1 MNRARVNLFK
11 YKQQAWVYVVG
22 CLFVA
27 DFAFY
32 GYLPAHRRL
41 QTLDQAQ
48 RQNTRLIETARSQQL
63 ALPGL
68 RQRLA
73 ATEEAVAHY
82 EQSIPTEGSLVAFQ
96 RQITEIM
103 TENAL
108 TDQVIVP
115 QAEIEAGQLNCI
127 PVRMNCKGS
136 LEGIF
141 GFCRQLRTMDRL
153 VRIENLRL
161 KNDTDYTGQVSL
173 EAEAVVFYRS
183 EKVQAHQTAD
193 NMVRREAQSDDA

>member
-1 MNRARVNLFK
+1 MSRSRFNLQD

-41 QTLDQAQ
+41 QSLHELQ
-48 RQNTRLIETARSQQL
+48 RQNARLVETAQSQQQ

-68 RQRLA
+68 RRTLE

-82 EQSIPTEGSLVAFQ
+82 DQSIPVGRSLVSFQ
-96 RQITEIM
+96 RQITDMM

-115 QAEIEAGQLNCI
+115 QSEVQADELVCI

-136 LEGIF
+136 LEGVF
-141 GFCRQLRTMDRL
+141 GFCRALRTMDRL

-161 KNDTDYTGQVSL
+161 KNDTNYTGQISL
-173 EAEAVVFYRS
+173 EAETVIFYRP
-183 EKVQAHQTAD
+183 EKAQ
-193 NMVRREAQSDDA
+193 VRRASGDAIISEGSGNGA